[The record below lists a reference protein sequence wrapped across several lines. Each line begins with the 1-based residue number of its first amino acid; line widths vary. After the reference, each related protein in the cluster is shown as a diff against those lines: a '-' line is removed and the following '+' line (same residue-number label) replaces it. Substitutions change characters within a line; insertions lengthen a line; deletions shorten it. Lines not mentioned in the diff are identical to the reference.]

1 MKITI
6 ITVSY
11 NSGQTIE
18 KAILSVINQD
28 YKDIEYIIV
37 DGGSTDGT
45 VDIIKKYENYIYKWI
60 SEPDQGIYDA
70 MNKGIAMAT
79 GDVIAFLNSDD
90 WYMED
95 TLAYVSKRFQ
105 DKKIMILAGE
115 GYVWQGEIR
124 GGVSQNTLNNDSD
137 IRFKMTCFHP
147 STFARKEVFEKI
159 GGFDTNYKIAA
170 DYAWMLKA
178 YDSGIVPARI
188 SKCLSNFEV
197 GGASNVY
204 ILEGVA
210 ECKRI
215 SLDALNVKLKKG
227 QISEDEYER
236 WLDIIIKFHQ
246 KNKEEGRRR
255 LWQNSISGSMKIG
268 VDLYHYIKGKHFKD
282 KKIGIFGTG
291 AIGSKT
297 FLLYK
302 YFGSEIICFYDNNA
316 EKIGEMKEG
325 LPVFSGKEINNA
337 LMTVIASTKFE
348 TEIEEQLIQ
357 LGLEEGEDYI
367 SYSQLVKQMEE
378 DIIAFYD

>member
-6 ITVSY
+6 ITVCY
-11 NSGQTIE
+11 NSEHTIE
-18 KAILSVINQD
+18 KAILSVINQN
-28 YKDIEYIIV
+28 YKELEYIIV

-45 VDIIKKYENYIYKWI
+45 VNIIKKYENYIYKWI

-115 GYVWQGEIR
+115 GYVWQDEIR
-124 GGVSQNTLNNDSD
+124 GGISQKALNKDIE

-147 STFARKEVFEKI
+147 STFAKKEVFEKI
-159 GGFDTNYKIAA
+159 GGFDTKYKIAA

-178 YDSGIVPARI
+178 YDSGIVPVRI
-188 SKCLSNFEV
+188 SKCLSNFDM

-204 ILEGVA
+204 LVEA
-210 ECKRI
+210 ADECKRI
-215 SLDALNVKLKKG
+215 SLEAINEKFKKA
-227 QISEDEYER
+227 QISEREYEK

-246 KNKEEGRRR
+246 ENKEKERRR
-255 LWQNSISGSMKIG
+255 VFHHSISGSAKIG
-268 VDLYHYIKGKHFKD
+268 ADLYHYIKGKHFKD
-282 KKIGIFGTG
+282 RKIGIFGTG
-291 AIGSKT
+291 IIGSKT
-297 FLLYK
+297 YLLFK
-302 YFGSEIICFYDNNA
+302 YFGGEIICFYDNNA
-316 EKIGEMKEG
+316 EKTGEMKEG

-357 LGLEEGEDYI
+357 LGLKEGEDYI